1 MSELKSDDL
10 LEGRQN
16 IIDMTQDAIAHK
28 ISIML
33 GSEKGP
39 APMRQVILQADVDV
53 QLLTLVRASIQEF
66 KTPSIGS

>member
-1 MSELKSDDL
+1 
-10 LEGRQN
+10 
-16 IIDMTQDAIAHK
+16 MTQDAIAHK

-33 GSEKGP
+33 GSEKGL
-39 APMRQVILQADVDV
+39 APMRQVILQAGVDV